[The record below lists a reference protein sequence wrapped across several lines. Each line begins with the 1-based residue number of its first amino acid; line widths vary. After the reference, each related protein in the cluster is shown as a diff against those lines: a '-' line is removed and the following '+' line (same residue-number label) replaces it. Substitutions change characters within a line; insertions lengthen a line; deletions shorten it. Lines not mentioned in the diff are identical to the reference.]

1 MMHQGSDLHFARSF
15 VPLNSSDLS
24 RHQIWTGTEQAM
36 NHSGKIYLF
45 PAMTTFGLI
54 ELQGQ

>member
-24 RHQIWTGTEQAM
+24 RHQIWMRTEQAM

-45 PAMTTFGLI
+45 PALTTFGLI
-54 ELQGQ
+54 